1 MKLYYFVYEVNSN
14 LNKRCISTNKAKLEI
29 MRERLESTRER
40 TEYKFLGEIQEF
52 TLEQLE
58 DIEII

>member
-1 MKLYYFVYEVNSN
+1 MKLYYFIYEVDSN
-14 LNKRCISTNKAKLEI
+14 INIRCISTNRKKLEI

-40 TEYKFLGEIQEF
+40 TEYKFLGEIQEL

>member
-1 MKLYYFVYEVNSN
+1 MKLYYFVYEVDSN
-14 LNKRCISTNKAKLEI
+14 INKRCISTNRKKLEI
-29 MRERLESTRER
+29 MRERLESARER
-40 TEYKFLGEIQEF
+40 TEYKFLGEIQEL